1 MNKKIAVALTIM
13 TAAVVSL
20 TAVSYASEWRGPADT
35 LAAIAGKTVEA
46 VEEEKDSG
54 VGYGAQAAELDL
66 LDEFKAART
75 EAMTARLEQAVED
88 ERITQAE
95 ADARLQEISERM
107 SECEGVPGECE
118 PANGSRG
125 LKLGDGEGTRLQDGS
140 GGQQRGGM
148 NGGGLGQGRGRAGK

>member
-13 TAAVVSL
+13 TAAVISL

-35 LAAIAGKTVEA
+35 LAAITGKTVEA
-46 VEEEKDSG
+46 VEEAKDAG
-54 VGYGAQAAELDL
+54 TGYGAQAAEMDL
-66 LDEFKAART
+66 LEEFKAART
-75 EAMTARLEQAVED
+75 EAMKARLDQAVAD

-95 ADARLQEISERM
+95 ADAKLQERAERM
-107 SECEGVPGECE
+107 SECEGVPGECD

-125 LKLGDGEGTRLQDGS
+125 LRLGDGEGNGLQDGS
-140 GGQQRGGM
+140 GGQLRGGM

>member
-35 LAAIAGKTVEA
+35 LAAITGKTIEA
-46 VEEEKDSG
+46 VEEAKDAG
-54 VGYGAQAAELDL
+54 LGYGAQAAEVDL

-75 EAMTARLEQAVED
+75 DAMKARLEQAVED

-95 ADARLQEISERM
+95 ADARLQERTERM
-107 SECEGVPGECE
+107 SECEGVPGECQ

-125 LKLGDGEGTRLQDGS
+125 LKLGDGAGNGAQDGS
-140 GGQQRGGM
+140 GSQQRGGM
-148 NGGGLGQGRGRAGK
+148 NGGGLGQGRGRAGN